1 MSIPS
6 GPPIHAGTSEATL
19 ERPGGPRTAI
29 YLPIP
34 EPRPTRDLV
43 FGKIV
48 LPTGRYPSLMLPMW
62 SAPAA
67 AGPVDAAVTLP
78 GSKSMTNR
86 ALIIGALASAPT
98 LVRRPLR
105 SRDTLLM
112 ANALRT
118 LGVPVR
124 ETGDDWEVT
133 PGDLRGPA
141 TLDVG
146 LAGTVMR
153 FVPPV
158 AALTAGEVFFD
169 GDPAA
174 RTRPMGPILAALR
187 ALGADVEGDALP
199 FTVRGSGILA
209 GGPVTIDASS
219 SSQLVSGLL
228 LAAPR
233 YAKGV
238 EVRHEGP
245 TVPSG
250 AHLEMTVRMLTEAGA
265 SVETG
270 PDVWRVAPGPLRGGE
285 IGIEPDLSNAAPFL
299 AAALVTGGRIT
310 VPGWPADTTQPGDAL
325 RHLLADLGG
334 TVAYEDGDLTVRG
347 TGVIHGI
354 DVNLGDVSE
363 LSCVI
368 AALAALADGPSRLRG
383 IAHMRGHETDRLA
396 ALTAEINGLGG
407 DVRELPDGLEIRPR
421 PLRGRVFHTYEDHR
435 MVMAGAVLG
444 LAVPGVEVE
453 NLATVGKTLP
463 EFGELWTEMVR

>member
-1 MSIPS
+1 
-6 GPPIHAGTSEATL
+6 
-19 ERPGGPRTAI
+19 
-29 YLPIP
+29 
-34 EPRPTRDLV
+34 
-43 FGKIV
+43 
-48 LPTGRYPSLMLPMW
+48 MW

-67 AGPVDAAVTLP
+67 DGPVDSAVTLP

-86 ALIIGALASAPT
+86 ALILGTLAGGPT

-112 ANALRT
+112 MGALRT
-118 LGVPVR
+118 LGVTIE
-124 ETGDDWEVT
+124 ETPAGDWRVA
-133 PGDLRGPA
+133 PGELHGPA
-141 TLDVG
+141 RLDVG

-158 AALTAGEVFFD
+158 AALADGEVFFD
-169 GDPAA
+169 GDPYA
-174 RTRPMGPILAALR
+174 RKRPMGPILAALR
-187 ALGADVEGDALP
+187 ALGADVDGDALP
-199 FTVRGSGILA
+199 FTVRGKGSVP

-228 LAAPR
+228 LAAPA

-245 TVPSG
+245 PVPSA
-250 AHLEMTVRMLTEAGA
+250 AHLNMTLQMLRDAGA
-265 SVETG
+265 TVEAAT
-270 PDVWRVAPGPLRGGE
+270 DVWRVAPGDLRAGE
-285 IGIEPDLSNAAPFL
+285 IDIEPDLSNAAPFL
-299 AAALVTGGRIT
+299 AAALVTAGRVT
-310 VPGWPADTTQPGDAL
+310 VRGWPAETTQPGDAL
-325 RHLLADLGG
+325 RHLLGELGG
-334 TVAYEDGDLTVRG
+334 SVSVDGGDVTVRG
-347 TGVIHGI
+347 DGTLTGI

-396 ALTAEINGLGG
+396 ALTNEINGLGG

-421 PLRGRVFHTYEDHR
+421 PLRSGVFHTYDDHR

-463 EFGELWTEMVR
+463 EFGDLWAEMLRVGS